1 MVRLKMNCLIK
12 QYERKLITCD
22 GINDNKINTPFSW
35 TAKTKVPILWI
46 DGFSWMVPAPTI
58 FPFFS
63 PGVLVTV
70 WHIAADP
77 SLRHM
82 THNAHAPVD
91 LDLLC
96 TNLKKE
102 KEYYQVIW
110 DFVAP
115 LPPPQCCDW
124 RHQTGLT
131 QDIGFQDPHQQETES
146 IWNEETF
153 IQFNL

>member
-1 MVRLKMNCLIK
+1 MRGNWLHVMPSMITKSTLHFLEQLRQRFLFYEFMVSVEWCQL
-12 QYERKLITCD
+12 QQ
-22 GINDNKINTPFSW
+22 F
-35 TAKTKVPILWI
+35 
-46 DGFSWMVPAPTI
+46 